1 MRKPGEELKER
12 SDQLTKGKWSK
23 ERRDL
28 WLSEVLAAPT
38 LSSGDA
44 LVRRLTVRSPGGP
57 GQSSWDGFELTDE
70 GRRMLQKLEAEGEA
84 AELWLKVRRRAV
96 GT

>member
-1 MRKPGEELKER
+1 MRRCGEDLRER
-12 SDQLTKGKWSK
+12 SDQLTKGKWSSK
-23 ERRDL
+23 RRDL

-38 LSSGDA
+38 LSSGA
-44 LVRRLTVRSPGGP
+44 PLVSRFTVRSPGGP
-57 GQSSWDGFELTDE
+57 RQPSWDGFELTDE
-70 GRRMLQKLEAEGEA
+70 GRRVLRELEAEGEA

>member
-38 LSSGDA
+38 LSSGAA
-44 LVRRLTVRSPGGP
+44 LVSRFTVRSPGGP
-57 GQSSWDGFELTDE
+57 RQPSWDGFELTDE
-70 GRRMLQKLEAEGEA
+70 GRRGLRELEAEGEA